1 MGKNLKGRELGKGI
15 VQRKD
20 GKYSGRYTGADG
32 KRYERVCEKLR
43 DAREYVKNGNLEKRG
58 FVGIDPERLT
68 VDEWFE
74 FWMNTFKSN
83 LSPNTLRNYRERYK
97 RNIFPYI
104 GKMKIRDVRAMHCQ
118 KLLNKMI
125 GEYAISTVYQAYI
138 CLGAMLRSALLN
150 DLIDR
155 QPLNGV
161 CMPRAKAK
169 NAIRFLTVQE
179 QLVFTE
185 AIKGKAYENQFQL
198 ILQTGLRTGE
208 MMGLTWDCIDFK
220 NRMIKVEKQIE
231 FRSDQQSWRAMPPK
245 SPSGYRMIPM
255 TMKAYEILSEMYH
268 AREKRRL
275 SPLMEDTLEYRD
287 TRTDKVK
294 SFKMKELV
302 FIGKRKGE
310 PVKHTAYCTY
320 ISKICDDFG
329 LARISMHSLRHTFAT
344 RCIER
349 GVSIKALQRLM
360 GHANIATTLD
370 IYVHVSD
377 DFLKEAMQIFEMEE
391 E

>member
-1 MGKNLKGRELGKGI
+1 
-15 VQRKD
+15 
-20 GKYSGRYTGADG
+20 
-32 KRYERVCEKLR
+32 
-43 DAREYVKNGNLEKRG
+43 
-58 FVGIDPERLT
+58 
-68 VDEWFE
+68 
-74 FWMNTFKSN
+74 
-83 LSPNTLRNYRERYK
+83 
-97 RNIFPYI
+97 
-104 GKMKIRDVRAMHCQ
+104 
-118 KLLNKMI
+118 
-125 GEYAISTVYQAYI
+125 
-138 CLGAMLRSALLN
+138 MLRSALLN

-155 QPLNGV
+155 HPLNGV
-161 CMPRAKAK
+161 CMQRGKAK

-179 QLVFTE
+179 QLVFIE

-231 FRSDQQSWRAMPPK
+231 FRPDQQSWRAMPPK

-268 AREKRRL
+268 ARGKRKL
-275 SPLMEDTLEYRD
+275 SPLMEDTLEYHD

-302 FIGKRKGE
+302 FIGKRSGE

-320 ISKICDDFG
+320 IRKICDDLGF
-329 LARISMHSLRHTFAT
+329 ARFSMHSLRHTFAT

-349 GVSIKALQRLM
+349 GVSIKALQRIM
-360 GHANIATTLD
+360 GHANVATTLD

-377 DFLKEAMQIFEMEE
+377 DFLREAMQIFEMEDE
-391 E
+391 

>member
-1 MGKNLKGRELGKGI
+1 
-15 VQRKD
+15 
-20 GKYSGRYTGADG
+20 
-32 KRYERVCEKLR
+32 
-43 DAREYVKNGNLEKRG
+43 
-58 FVGIDPERLT
+58 
-68 VDEWFE
+68 
-74 FWMNTFKSN
+74 
-83 LSPNTLRNYRERYK
+83 
-97 RNIFPYI
+97 
-104 GKMKIRDVRAMHCQ
+104 MKIRDVRAMHCQ

-198 ILQTGLRTGE
+198 MLQTGLRTGE

-231 FRSDQQSWRAMPPK
+231 FRYGQQSWRAMPPK
-245 SPSGYRMIPM
+245 STSGYRMVPM

-268 AREKRRL
+268 ARGKRRL
-275 SPLMEDTLEYRD
+275 SPLMEDTLEYLD

-302 FIGKRKGE
+302 FIGERSGE
-310 PVKHTAYCTY
+310 PVKHSAYCTY
-320 ISKICDDFG
+320 IYKICDDFG
-329 LARISMHSLRHTFAT
+329 IARLSMHSLRHTFAT

-377 DFLKEAMQIFEMEE
+377 DFLREAMQIFEMEE